1 MSETKCSLW
10 LWCHLKYQFMPSC
23 GVHSRQDHVLSL
35 QAFQSSNT
43 WDFGGSFESPFQS
56 MPFIHIQY
64 IVYIYPFIRSHLFFP
79 PKKQNP
85 SASHFSRTSTK
96 PFPFLKRERFS
107 PSGGSRTA
115 TGRLSVFQS
124 GETFELLSGLASLGA
139 FGMKQ
144 SWNFPGDARW
154 WQLKYVYL
162 FREDSHFD
170 WYI

>member
-1 MSETKCSLW
+1 MLTVTMVPFEVPIHAI
-10 LWCHLKYQFMPSC
+10 LWCPQPSGPC
-23 GVHSRQDHVLSL
+23 
-35 QAFQSSNT
+35 
-43 WDFGGSFESPFQS
+43 FESPS
-56 MPFIHIQY
+56 IP
-64 IVYIYPFIRSHLFFP
+64 IVQHLRLWGIFWISIPINAIYTYTVYSIYIYHFIRSHLFFP

-154 WQLKYVYL
+154 WQLKYVYF